1 MGVGR
6 KLAVAAGAVVLVWG
20 GLWLALPGVIARQVQ
35 DKATEALGRT
45 VTVRSV
51 EVSPWSLAVAVRGL
65 EVAGLPGQAPALSIE
80 RLYINASATSL
91 LRWAPVLDALELD
104 QPVVRVRQDAP
115 GHWDFADVLEKLQQN
130 PEPKDPEAGLA
141 RLALY
146 NIQIRDG
153 RVELDDQVAGVQH
166 KIEALQMQLPFIST
180 LPSQRE
186 VKVQPQLSMRLNG
199 SELATQAVATP
210 FDEAHRAQ
218 AKLQIQQ
225 FDLAPYAPYLPA
237 SVPLQL
243 QQGQLDAELLVAFE
257 QVEQPTVQLQGSTL
271 QVSNLQLQDRAGQPL
286 AGWSQLKVELGDTRP
301 LQQQVRVAAV
311 SLQQPFGHVHRR
323 ANGEFLP
330 APTPTPAVAV
340 APVVAPAVAATDA
353 AQSIAASAEWKLLI
367 DRLDVE
373 GGWASWRDEMGQ
385 VEAALR
391 VDQLQLQAR
400 DLAWPMGSDAEWTL
414 AAQLQG
420 EDRAARGS
428 LRSTG
433 KGGDRPGPG
442 LGGGGQVR
450 CPGGPGLCP
459 AMGQAAGGRPGLADG
474 RRDLAVWPG
483 PGHGADTGRGVGGA
497 GACGRPGS
505 GVDWLATAQPA
516 TGYGPTASP
525 GGARRAGG
533 ATGPGATQCPGPL
546 DV

>member
-1 MGVGR
+1 MTQTKTQQARPRMGVGR
-6 KLAVAAGAVVLVWG
+6 KLAVAAGAVLVAWG
-20 GLWLALPGVIARQVQ
+20 GLWWALPGVIARQVQ
-35 DKATEALGRT
+35 DKATEALGRN

-115 GHWDFADVLEKLQQN
+115 GHWDFADVLDKLQQN

-433 KGGDRPGPG
+433 KGGID
-442 LGGGGQVR
+442 Q
-450 CPGGPGLCP
+450 
-459 AMGQAAGGRPGLADG
+459 GQASVVVDKFDAQ
-474 RRDLAVWPG
+474 AVQ
-483 PGHGADTGRGVGGA
+483 A
-497 GACGRPGS
+497 
-505 GVDWLATAQPA
+505 
-516 TGYGPTASP
+516 Y
-525 GGARRAGG
+525 AR
-533 ATGPGATQCPGPL
+533 
-546 DV
+546 